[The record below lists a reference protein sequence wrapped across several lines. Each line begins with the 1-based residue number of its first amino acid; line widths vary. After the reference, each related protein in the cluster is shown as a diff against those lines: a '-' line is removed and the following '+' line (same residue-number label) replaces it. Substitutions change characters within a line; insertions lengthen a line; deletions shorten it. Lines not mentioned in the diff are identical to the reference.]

1 MAITVFQE
9 VLKARRLHCYGR
21 VVNFTAMVH
30 LRCGEIRMKRPCIV
44 LAALVGSIQI
54 ATAQDYP
61 TRPITLIVPLAAGSG
76 VDTISRIVA
85 ERMRASLG
93 QPIVAENIPAGS
105 GTVALTRV
113 ARATPDGYTLAV
125 GDQTAFV
132 ISSIVNQP
140 QYDVMKD
147 FAPIS
152 LVSTSPVLLVG
163 RTSLPQENLRELI
176 DWLRANPGKASL
188 ATNGQGSG
196 PHIVGGAFQTITG
209 TQMQIVPYRGVAP
222 ALTDLMAGHVD
233 LLFVEIA
240 GALPYVRE
248 GKLRAYAVLAQSRS
262 RAAPEIP
269 TIEEAGGPPLHI
281 TTWRGLW
288 APRGTAN
295 TVIEKLNAAVVEA
308 LGDPQVQKR
317 VAEIGQEVVSATQMN
332 PQALAAHHRAEMD
345 RWQALIKRAGEAKH

>member
-1 MAITVFQE
+1 MK
-9 VLKARRLHCYGR
+9 VLSIL
-21 VVNFTAMVH
+21 
-30 LRCGEIRMKRPCIV
+30 
-44 LAALVGSIQI
+44 LAALIGAIQV
-54 ATAQDYP
+54 AGAQDYP
-61 TRPITLIVPLAAGSG
+61 TRPITLIVPLAAGG
-76 VDTISRIVA
+76 GADIVSRIVT

-93 QPIVAENIPAGS
+93 QPIVVENIPAAA

-113 ARATPDGYTLAV
+113 ARATPDGYTLSA

-132 ISSIVNQP
+132 VSSIMNPV

-152 LVSTSPVLLVG
+152 LLSTSPVLFVG
-163 RTSLPQENLRELI
+163 RNSLPQGNLRELI

-188 ATNGQGSG
+188 ATTGQGGG
-196 PHIVGGAFQTITG
+196 PHIVGGAFQANTA
-209 TQMQIVPYRGVAP
+209 TQLQVVPYRGVAP
-222 ALTDLMAGHVD
+222 ALQDLMAGHVD

-262 RAAPEIP
+262 RVAPEVP

-308 LGDPQVQKR
+308 LGDPHVQKR
-317 VAEIGQEVVSATQMN
+317 VADIGQDVVSPTQMN
-332 PQALAAHHRAEMD
+332 PQALAAHHGAEME
-345 RWQALIKRAGEAKH
+345 RWRALIKSAGELDLRTERR